1 MVTAISEYKAKKEAR
16 EKKIN
21 ETANEVIELLKT
33 KSLTFDDIEDV
44 LSEVKESI
52 RSTIIV
58 D

>member
-1 MVTAISEYKAKKEAR
+1 MGTAISEYKVKKEAR

-44 LSEVKESI
+44 LSQVKESI
-52 RSTIIV
+52 KSTIIV

>member
-1 MVTAISEYKAKKEAR
+1 MGTAISEYKAKKEAR

-21 ETANEVIELLKT
+21 EASNEVIELLKT
-33 KSLTFDDIEDV
+33 QSLTFDDIEDI
-44 LSEVKESI
+44 LSRVKENI